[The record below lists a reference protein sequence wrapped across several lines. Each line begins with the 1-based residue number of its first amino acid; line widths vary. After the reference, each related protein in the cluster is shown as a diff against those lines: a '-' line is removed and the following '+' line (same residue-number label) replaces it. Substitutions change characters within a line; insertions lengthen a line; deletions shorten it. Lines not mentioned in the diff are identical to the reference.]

1 MFKKDRFS
9 IRKIKGVVGSVFL
22 GSLLMASSVVDA
34 ATYHYVDK
42 EVISQ
47 EAKDLIQTGKPDGNE
62 LVYGLVYQK
71 NQLPQTG
78 TEASVLTAFGLLT
91 VGSLLLIYK
100 RKKIASVF
108 LVGAM
113 GLVVLPSAGAVDP
126 VATLA
131 PASREGVVEME
142 GYRYVG
148 YLSGDILKT
157 LGLDTVLEED
167 SAKPEEVTVVEVENP
182 QVTTN
187 QEQDKPENRAV
198 ETEEAPKTEEN
209 PKEEQE
215 PKSEVK
221 PTDETLP
228 KVEEGKEDSAEP
240 APVKSESQ
248 PSDKPAEESKV
259 ATPVEQP
266 KVPEQPVQPTQP
278 EQPRIP
284 KESSQP
290 EDPKEDKVS
299 EETPKQEDAQPE
311 VVETRDEASNQPVE
325 ELKVETPAVE
335 KQTEPA
341 EEPKIEQAG
350 EPVAPS
356 EGEKAP
362 VAPEKQPEASK
373 EEKTAEET
381 PKQEEQ
387 PVEAQVEPESQ
398 PTETSPAAQPAEHQ
412 DEETKVEQPAVEHKT
427 TPEEGVLNVIEVKSE
442 VIVTK
447 EPVPFKTVEQDDE
460 NLAKGKTRVIRE
472 GVAGERTILTEVTTT
487 DGRQSSK
494 VLEDTITTNPVDE
507 IKGVGTKEP
516 VDKSELKNQ
525 IDKAS
530 SVSPTDYSTASYNAL
545 GSVLEAAKGVYASD
559 SVKQPEVDSET
570 AKLKDA
576 IDALTVDK
584 TDLNKTIED
593 AKSKT
598 KEHYSDASWTNLQ
611 NVLAEA
617 KKVTSKPEA
626 KQSEVNHIDE
636 KLKSAI
642 AGLNTDKTE
651 LEKQLN
657 LVNEKTQAD
666 HSTTSWNTLEE
677 SKNAAQTV
685 KDKAT
690 STQAQIDEATKK
702 LKAAIDA
709 LSVDKT
715 DLNKT
720 ISDAKSKTKEHY
732 SDATWANLQ
741 TVLAE
746 AEKVTSNPA
755 TKQSEVNHIDEKLKA
770 AIAGLNTDKTEL
782 EKQLADV
789 KSKTAADYSTTS
801 WNALEESKNVAQTVK
816 DNNKATQA
824 QIDEA
829 AKKLKAAITDLNT
842 DKTELEKQ
850 LADAQSKTATDYSTV
865 SWSAL
870 EEAKNAAQAVEDNA
884 TATQAQIDDAA
895 KKLKS
900 AIDALTVDKTKLQEQ
915 ITRAE
920 TKQEADYSPN
930 TWNEFK
936 KAEIKAKEI
945 NNQTTPLPKQ
955 SKIDATTQALQDA
968 IKALAVDKTALQTA
982 INTANSKRKEE
993 YTTQTWKSLEDTL
1006 TAAKSVNADDA
1017 TTQSKVNAA
1026 TEKLE
1031 EAIKN
1036 LAPLTEKPVLKFV
1049 NTDKKVL
1056 DKEVVAKYSLENPT
1070 KTKIKSI
1077 TATLKKDGQVV
1088 KTVNL
1093 TENNLNA
1100 LLDNVE
1106 YFKEYT
1112 LSTTMVYDR
1121 GNGQEE
1127 TETLEDKQ
1135 IQLDLKKVEIK
1146 NIKETSLISVD
1157 DAGVETDSSLLSENP
1172 TNVASLYLRV
1182 TTHDNKVTRLAVDK
1196 IEEVEKDGK
1205 TLYKVTAKAPDLVQR
1220 NADNTLSE
1228 EYVHYF
1234 EKQKAKEGNVYYNFN
1249 ELVKDMQA
1257 NPSGEFKLGADLNA
1271 ANVPTPN
1278 KQYVPGKFSGT
1289 LTSVDGKQYT
1299 IHNMARQLFDNIEG
1313 GTVKNINLGNV
1324 NINMPW
1330 IENISAL
1337 SRALKNGTVENVK
1350 VTGSILG
1357 KDGIAGIVNKGD
1369 IGGLLKNV
1377 AFIGK
1382 LTGVGNRPWDIGGI
1396 AGELWR
1402 GNIKHAYVDADITA
1416 DKARVG
1422 GLVARTDNGS
1432 DPNGIDKYASVR
1444 NAVTKGTIN
1453 VKNPVDVGGFIS
1465 KNWTWGRVA
1474 DTVSM
1479 MKVKNGEEFYGSRD
1493 LEAEDGYYTRNWIER
1508 NYVVKDVSEGSHSFK
1523 GSRSNRIQE
1532 ISLEEANKKIE
1543 SFGITADKFEIKP
1556 LIEEKLNNTKPK
1568 ADTYKDTQDYDAS
1581 RELAY
1586 RNIEKLQ
1593 PFYNKEWIVNQGN
1606 KLAADSH
1613 LMTKEVLSVTAMKGN
1628 AFVTELADADHILV
1642 HYADKTKDIF
1652 TVSLKESNVKQV
1664 KEYSIAELGEV
1675 VYTPNIV
1682 DKDRSDLINAIV
1694 EKLSPVELQSDPI
1707 YIHLNRTGPNKVNAI
1722 KNLYLEETFKEVKD
1736 NLAKFVKQLL
1746 ENEDHQLN
1754 TDESAKRALI
1764 KKIDDNKAAVLL
1776 GLAYLNRYY
1785 GVKFDDFNI
1794 KELMLFKPDF
1804 YGKNVNVLDFLIK
1817 IGSKERNVKGDRTLE
1832 AYRETIGGVIG
1843 IGELNSFLDYNMRLF
1858 TEDTNLND
1866 WFIKAT
1872 KDNVYI
1878 VEPKTTTPEFADKK
1892 HRAYEGLNNDMH
1904 GKMILPLLNLKD
1916 AHMFLIST
1924 YNTMAYS
1931 SFEKYGKNTAEEREA
1946 FKAEI
1951 NKVAKGQQN
1960 YLDFWSRLSLDK
1972 VRNQLLKSNNMVP
1985 TPVLD
1990 NQNYKGISTDKY
2002 GHTNSG
2008 KDVAPIREL
2017 YGPTGRYHAT
2027 DWRMGAVARIYGN
2040 PYKDDSV
2047 FFMVTDMISDFG
2059 ISAFTHETT
2068 HVNDRM
2074 VYLGGSRHREG
2085 TDLEAF
2091 AQGMLQTP
2099 SVSNPN
2105 GEYGALGLNMA
2116 YERPNDGNQWYNT
2129 NPNDLTSRA
2138 EIDHYMKGFNDTLML
2153 LDYLEGEAVLDK
2165 HNKDLNNAWF
2175 KKVAKKLRNANTKNQ
2190 YDEVRDLNAEEKEY
2204 NLTSVNDLVDKNFM
2218 TKHGPGNGTY
2228 DPTGFGSAYVTVP
2241 ITAGIYGANTSEGA
2255 PGAMSFKHN
2264 TFRMWGYFGYEK
2276 GFLNYAS
2283 NMLKSES
2290 KKAGHATLGDDFII
2304 KKVSDGKFSNLEDW
2318 KKAYFEEVVDKA
2330 KKGIQ
2335 SIEIDSTIYNSYED
2349 LKRAFA
2355 EAVDKDKATLK
2366 TDKDG
2371 NKSVSMSNT
2380 VTLKEKLFKKLLQQ
2394 TNSFKTSIFK

>member
-157 LGLDTVLEED
+157 LGLDTVLEEA
-167 SAKPEEVTVVEVENP
+167 SAKPGEVTVVEVENS

-187 QEQDKPENRAV
+187 QEQARPENQVV
-198 ETEEAPKTEEN
+198 ETEEAPKEEAPKTEES
-209 PKEEQE
+209 PKEE

-221 PTDETLP
+221 PTDEPLP
-228 KVEEGKEDSAEP
+228 KGKDEKEASAELAPVEEVSGVVEP
-240 APVKSESQ
+240 KTDEQAPVKLESQ
-248 PSDKPAEESKV
+248 SSDKPAEESKV

-311 VVETRDEASNQPVE
+311 VVETRDGAANQPVE
-325 ELKVETPAVE
+325 EPKVETPAVE

-341 EEPKIEQAG
+341 EEPKVEQAG

-362 VAPEKQPEASK
+362 VSPEKQPEASK

-398 PTETSPAAQPAEHQ
+398 PTETSPAAQPAEDQ

-427 TPEEGVLNVIEVKSE
+427 TPEAGVLNVIEVKSE

-570 AKLKDA
+570 DKLKAA

-584 TDLNKTIED
+584 SELNNTI
-593 AKSKT
+593 T
-598 KEHYSDASWTNLQ
+598 
-611 NVLAEA
+611 
-617 KKVTSKPEA
+617 
-626 KQSEVNHIDE
+626 
-636 KLKSAI
+636 
-642 AGLNTDKTE
+642 
-651 LEKQLN
+651 
-657 LVNEKTQAD
+657 
-666 HSTTSWNTLEE
+666 
-677 SKNAAQTV
+677 
-685 KDKAT
+685 
-690 STQAQIDEATKK
+690 
-702 LKAAIDA
+702 
-709 LSVDKT
+709 
-715 DLNKT
+715 
-720 ISDAKSKTKEHY
+720 DAKSKTKEHY

-782 EKQLADV
+782 EKQLADAQ
-789 KSKTAADYSTTS
+789 SKTATDYSTVS
-801 WNALEESKNVAQTVK
+801 WSALEESKNAAQTVK

-829 AKKLKAAITDLNT
+829 AKKLKAAITDLTT

-870 EEAKNAAQAVEDNA
+870 EESKNAAQAVKDNDK
-884 TATQAQIDDAA
+884 ATQAQIKDATE
-895 KKLKS
+895 KLKV

-945 NNQTTPLPKQ
+945 NSRTTPLPKQ
-955 SKIDATTQALQDA
+955 SEIDAATQALQDA
-968 IKALAVDKTALQTA
+968 IKALAVDKTALQSA

-1026 TEKLE
+1026 TKKLE

-1036 LAPLTEKPVLKFV
+1036 LAPLTEKPVLTFV

-1249 ELVKDMQA
+1249 ELVKDMKA

-1278 KQYVPGKFSGT
+1278 KEYVPGTFKGKLS
-1289 LTSVDGKQYT
+1289 SVDGQRYS
-1299 IHNMARQLFDNIEG
+1299 IHNMSRQLFGGIEG
-1313 GTVKNINLGNV
+1313 GSVKDVNLANV
-1324 NINMPW
+1324 DINMPW
-1330 IENISAL
+1330 IDNISAL
-1337 SRALKNGTVENVK
+1337 ARTVKNATVENIK

-1357 KDGIAGIVNKGD
+1357 RDGIAGIINKGD
-1369 IGGLLKNV
+1369 TGVQLTNV
-1377 AFIGK
+1377 AFIGN
-1382 LTGVGNRPWDIGGI
+1382 LTGVGNRGWDFGGI
-1396 AGELWR
+1396 AGELWK
-1402 GNIKHAYVDADITA
+1402 GNIDKAYVDAYMVA
-1416 DKARVG
+1416 NKARIG
-1422 GLVARTDNGS
+1422 GLVARTDNSG
-1432 DPNGIDKYASVR
+1432 DPNGIGKYGAVR
-1444 NAVTKGTIN
+1444 NAVTKGTIK
-1453 VKNPVDVGGFIS
+1453 VKDPVETGGFIS
-1465 KNWTWGRVA
+1465 KNWAWGKVA
-1474 DTVSM
+1474 DSVSM
-1479 MKVKNGEEFYGSRD
+1479 MKVENGEVFYGSKD
-1493 LEAEDGYYTRNWIER
+1493 IDADGGYFSNNALER
-1508 NYVVKDVSEGSHSFK
+1508 NFIVKDVSTGKRSFRF
-1523 GSRSNRIQE
+1523 STSDRIKEVSQ
-1532 ISLEEANKKIE
+1532 EEADKKIATL
-1543 SFGITADKFEIKP
+1543 GITANDYVINP
-1556 LIEEKLNNTKPK
+1556 LVSDTLNNVKPK
-1568 ADTYKDTQDYDAS
+1568 SDTYKDTQDYDAS

-1586 RNIEKLQ
+1586 RNVEKLQ

-1707 YIHLNRTGPNKVNAI
+1707 YTHLNRTGPNKVNAI

-1817 IGSKERNVKGDRTLE
+1817 IGSKENNIKGNRTLE
-1832 AYRETIGGVIG
+1832 AYREVIGGTIG
-1843 IGELNSFLDYNMRLF
+1843 IGELNGFLNYNMRLF
-1858 TEDTNLND
+1858 TEETDINTWYKKAVSHTN
-1866 WFIKAT
+1866 
-1872 KDNVYI
+1872 YI
-1878 VEPKTTTPEFADKK
+1878 VEKQSSNPAFANKK
-1892 HRAYEGLNNDMH
+1892 YRLYENLNNGEH
-1904 GKMILPLLNLKD
+1904 GKYILPLLTTKK

-1924 YNTMAYS
+1924 YNTLAFS
-1931 SFEKYGKNTAEEREA
+1931 AFEKYGKNTEAEREA
-1946 FKAEI
+1946 FKKEI
-1951 NKVAKGQQN
+1951 DLRAQEQIN
-1960 YLDFWSRLSLDK
+1960 YLDFWSRLAADN
-1972 VRNQLLKSNNMVP
+1972 VRDRLLKSENMVP
-1985 TPVLD
+1985 SAIWD
-1990 NQNYKGISTDKY
+1990 NQEVP
-2002 GHTNSG
+2002 GHGWADRMGHNKNG
-2008 KDVAPIREL
+2008 DYAPVREF
-2017 YGPTGRYHAT
+2017 YGPTGKWHGYNGT
-2027 DWRMGAVARIYGN
+2027 GAYAYIFTN
-2040 PYKDDSV
+2040 PQNSEAVYYIISS
-2047 FFMVTDMISDFG
+2047 MISDFG
-2059 ISAFTHETT
+2059 TSAFTHETT
-2068 HVNDRM
+2068 HINDRM
-2074 VYLGGSRHREG
+2074 AYLGTWRHREG
-2085 TDLEAF
+2085 TDVEAF
-2091 AQGMLQTP
+2091 AQGMLQSP

-2116 YERPNDGNQWYNT
+2116 YERKNDGNQIYNY
-2129 NPNDLTSRA
+2129 NPNVLNSR
-2138 EIDHYMKGFNDTLML
+2138 EKIDHYMKNYNESMMM
-2153 LDYLEGEAVLDK
+2153 LDYLEAESVIKKNTGTNDK
-2165 HNKDLNNAWF
+2165 WF
-2175 KKVAKKLRNANTKNQ
+2175 KKIDKKYREKADRNGLVGEPHQ
-2190 YDEVRDLNAEEKEY
+2190 WDLVRDLNDDEK
-2204 NLTSVNDLVDKNFM
+2204 NTKLTSIDQLVDGNFA
-2218 TKHGPGNGTY
+2218 TKHGLPGNGHYRTE
-2228 DPTGFGSAYVTVP
+2228 GFDSAYTVVNMM
-2241 ITAGIYGANTSEGA
+2241 TGIYGGNTSKSAVGSI
-2255 PGAMSFKHN
+2255 SFKHN
-2264 TFRMWGYFGYEK
+2264 TFRMWGYFGYLD
-2276 GFLNYAS
+2276 GFLGYAS
-2283 NMLKSES
+2283 NKYKQES
-2290 KKAGHATLGDDFII
+2290 KAAGNVGLGDDFII
-2304 KKVSDGKFSNLEDW
+2304 NKVSNGKFQSLEAW
-2318 KKAYFEEVVDKA
+2318 KKAWYHEVHEKA
-2330 KKGIQ
+2330 QRGFVE
-2335 SIEIDSTIYNSYED
+2335 IEIDGQKISTYAQLQTLFDAAVEKDLQGNDFKNTVD
-2349 LKRAFA
+2349 LKWK
-2355 EAVDKDKATLK
+2355 VYKQ
-2366 TDKDG
+2366 
-2371 NKSVSMSNT
+2371 
-2380 VTLKEKLFKKLLQQ
+2380 LLQKSDGFAGDLF
-2394 TNSFKTSIFK
+2394 TKA

>member
-1 MFKKDRFS
+1 MKVFKKDRFS

-341 EEPKIEQAG
+341 EEPKVEQAG

-651 LEKQLN
+651 LEKQL
-657 LVNEKTQAD
+657 
-666 HSTTSWNTLEE
+666 
-677 SKNAAQTV
+677 
-685 KDKAT
+685 
-690 STQAQIDEATKK
+690 
-702 LKAAIDA
+702 
-709 LSVDKT
+709 
-715 DLNKT
+715 
-720 ISDAKSKTKEHY
+720 
-732 SDATWANLQ
+732 
-741 TVLAE
+741 
-746 AEKVTSNPA
+746 
-755 TKQSEVNHIDEKLKA
+755 
-770 AIAGLNTDKTEL
+770 
-782 EKQLADV
+782 
-789 KSKTAADYSTTS
+789 
-801 WNALEESKNVAQTVK
+801 
-816 DNNKATQA
+816 
-824 QIDEA
+824 
-829 AKKLKAAITDLNT
+829 
-842 DKTELEKQ
+842 
-850 LADAQSKTATDYSTV
+850 ADAQSKTATDYSTV

-870 EEAKNAAQAVEDNA
+870 EEAKTDAQAVKDNDK
-884 TATQAQIDDAA
+884 ATQTQIDDAA

-915 ITRAE
+915 IKDAE
-920 TKQEADYSPN
+920 IKREADYSPN

-955 SKIDATTQALQDA
+955 SKIDATTKALQDA
-968 IKALAVDKTALQTA
+968 IKALAVDKTALQSA

-1093 TENNLNA
+1093 IENNLDA

-1106 YFKEYT
+1106 YFKGYT

-1121 GNGQEE
+1121 GNGEE
-1127 TETLEDKQ
+1127 TETLADQ
-1135 IQLDLKKVEIK
+1135 PIQLDLKKVEIK

-1172 TNVASLYLRV
+1172 GNVAPLYLRV
-1182 TTHDNKVTRLAVDK
+1182 TTHDNKVTRLSVDK
-1196 IEEVEKDGK
+1196 VEEVVKDGK

-1257 NPSGEFKLGADLNA
+1257 NPTGEFKLGADLNA
-1271 ANVPTPN
+1271 ANVKGN
-1278 KQYVPGKFSGT
+1278 GKSYVTSTFKGKLLSN
-1289 LTSVDGKQYT
+1289 DGGRFT
-1299 IHNMARQLFDNIEG
+1299 IHNLERPLFARVENAHVHD
-1313 GTVKNINLGNV
+1313 INLGNV
-1324 NINMPW
+1324 NINLSGENKVAPLGEMFKKST
-1330 IENISAL
+1330 IENI
-1337 SRALKNGTVENVK
+1337 K
-1350 VTGSILG
+1350 VTGNVVG
-1357 KDGIAGIVNKGD
+1357 NNDVTGMVNKLD
-1369 IGGLLKNV
+1369 EADMRNV
-1377 AFIGK
+1377 AF
-1382 LTGVGNRPWDIGGI
+1382 VGNITSVGNKGWWSGGLVS
-1396 AGELWR
+1396 ESWR
-1402 GNIKHAYVDADITA
+1402 SNTDSVYFDGNIVANNSK
-1416 DKARVG
+1416 VG
-1422 GLVARTDNGS
+1422 GLVAKVNHGGNPYDFKQRGRLKNS
-1432 DPNGIDKYASVR
+1432 FI
-1444 NAVTKGTIN
+1444 KGTMTL
-1453 VKNPVDVGGFIS
+1453 KNHGQSGGLIHE
-1465 KNWTWGRVA
+1465 NYDWGWVENN
-1474 DTVSM
+1474 VSM
-1479 MKVKNGEEFYGSRD
+1479 MKVTNGEIMYGASSVDTGDSYFGFDNFKNNFY
-1493 LEAEDGYYTRNWIER
+1493 
-1508 NYVVKDVSEGSHSFK
+1508 VKDVATGLSSYNKSKQIKGISETDALAKF
-1523 GSRSNRIQE
+1523 
-1532 ISLEEANKKIE
+1532 ANM
-1543 SFGITADKFEIKP
+1543 GITAHEYTINDP
-1556 LIEEKLNNTKPK
+1556 VTNKLNQVKPK

-1606 KLAADSH
+1606 KIPTGSNL
-1613 LMTKEVLSVTAMKGN
+1613 LTKEVLSVTGMKDGR
-1628 AFVTELADADHILV
+1628 FVTDLSDVDKIMI
-1642 HYADKTKDIF
+1642 HYADGTKEEMGVTSKDSK
-1652 TVSLKESNVKQV
+1652 VAQV
-1664 KEYSIAELGEV
+1664 REYSISGLDDI
-1675 VYTPNIV
+1675 VYTPNMV
-1682 DKDRSDLINAIV
+1682 DKDRTQLISDIKAKLSSFDLI
-1694 EKLSPVELQSDPI
+1694 SPEVRDLMDKR
-1707 YIHLNRTGPNKVNAI
+1707 NRAEENSENHKNNYI
-1722 KNLYLEETFKEVKD
+1722 KNLFLEESFEEVRG
-1736 NLAKFVKQLL
+1736 NLDKLVKALV

-1754 TDESAKRALI
+1754 RDDAAMKALL
-1764 KKIDDNKAAVLL
+1764 KKVEDNKAKIMM
-1776 GLAYLNRYY
+1776 GLTYLNRYY
-1785 GVKFDDFNI
+1785 GFKYDEKSMKDI
-1794 KELMLFKPDF
+1794 MMFKPDF
-1804 YGKNVNVLDFLIK
+1804 YGKNVSVLDFLIRV
-1817 IGSKERNVKGDRTLE
+1817 GSREHNIKGNRTLE
-1832 AYRETIGGVIG
+1832 AYREVIGGTIG
-1843 IGELNSFLDYNMRLF
+1843 IGELNGFLNYNMRLF
-1858 TEDTNLND
+1858 TEETDINTWYKKAVSNTN
-1866 WFIKAT
+1866 
-1872 KDNVYI
+1872 YI
-1878 VEPKTTTPEFADKK
+1878 VEKQSSNPLFAGKK
-1892 HRAYEGLNNDMH
+1892 YRLYENINNGEH
-1904 GKMILPLLNLKD
+1904 SKYILPLLTTKK

-1924 YNTMAYS
+1924 YNTLAFS
-1931 SFEKYGKNTAEEREA
+1931 SFEKYNKNTEAEREE
-1946 FKAEI
+1946 FKKQIDLRAQEQI
-1951 NKVAKGQQN
+1951 N
-1960 YLDFWSRLSLDK
+1960 YLDFWSRLAADN
-1972 VRNQLLKSNNMVP
+1972 VRDRLLKSENMVP
-1985 TPVLD
+1985 SAIWDSQDVWGYGWSDRMGHHKNGDYAPV
-1990 NQNYKGISTDKY
+1990 
-2002 GHTNSG
+2002 
-2008 KDVAPIREL
+2008 REF
-2017 YGPTGRYHAT
+2017 YGPTGKWHGNNGT
-2027 DWRMGAVARIYGN
+2027 GAYAYIFDN
-2040 PYKDDSV
+2040 PQNSEAVYYILSS
-2047 FFMVTDMISDFG
+2047 MITDFG
-2059 ISAFTHETT
+2059 TSAFTHETT
-2068 HVNDRM
+2068 HINDRM
-2074 VYLGGSRHREG
+2074 AYLGGWRHREG
-2085 TDLEAF
+2085 TDVEAF
-2091 AQGMLQTP
+2091 AQGMLQSPAVT
-2099 SVSNPN
+2099 SSN
-2105 GEYGALGLNMA
+2105 GDYGALGLNMA
-2116 YERPNDGNQWYNT
+2116 YERPNDGKQWYNY
-2129 NPNDLTSRA
+2129 NPRLLDSR
-2138 EIDHYMKGFNDTLML
+2138 EKIDHYMKNYNEALMMLDHLEADAVIAKNQGTND
-2153 LDYLEGEAVLDK
+2153 K
-2165 HNKDLNNAWF
+2165 WF
-2175 KKVAKKLRNANTKNQ
+2175 KKMDKKWREKADRNGLVGQPHQWDLLRNLNDEENKKKL
-2190 YDEVRDLNAEEKEY
+2190 
-2204 NLTSVNDLVDKNFM
+2204 TSIDDLVDGNYV
-2218 TKHGPGNGTY
+2218 TKHNMPDNKY
-2228 DPTGFGSAYVTVP
+2228 YRAEGFDTAYQTVSMM
-2241 ITAGIYGANTSEGA
+2241 AGIYGGNTSQSAVGSI
-2255 PGAMSFKHN
+2255 SFKHN
-2264 TFRMWGYFGYEK
+2264 TFRMWGYFGYLN
-2276 GFLNYAS
+2276 GFLGYAS
-2283 NMLKSES
+2283 NKYKQES
-2290 KKAGHATLGDDFII
+2290 QKAGHKGLGDDFII
-2304 KKVSDGKFSNLEDW
+2304 DKVSGGKFKSLEAW
-2318 KKAYFEEVVDKA
+2318 KKEWYKEVYDKA
-2330 KKGIQ
+2330 QNGFVE
-2335 SIEIDSTIYNSYED
+2335 IEIDGEKISTYAR
-2349 LKRAFA
+2349 LKELFN
-2355 EAVDKDKATLK
+2355 EAVEKDLQ
-2366 TDKDG
+2366 G
-2371 NKSVSMSNT
+2371 NKFDNT
-2380 VTLKEKLFKKLLQQ
+2380 VRLKEKVYKQLLQKSDGFSGKLFKA
-2394 TNSFKTSIFK
+2394 

>member
-157 LGLDTVLEED
+157 LGLDTVLEEA
-167 SAKPEEVTVVEVENP
+167 SAKPGEVTVVEVENS

-187 QEQDKPENRAV
+187 QEQARPENQVV
-198 ETEEAPKTEEN
+198 ETEEAPKEEAPKTEES
-209 PKEEQE
+209 PKEE

-221 PTDETLP
+221 PTDEPLP
-228 KVEEGKEDSAEP
+228 KGKDEKEASAELAPVEEVSGVVEP
-240 APVKSESQ
+240 KTDEQAPVKLESQ
-248 PSDKPAEESKV
+248 SSDKPAEESKV

-284 KESSQP
+284 KESS
-290 EDPKEDKVS
+290 
-299 EETPKQEDAQPE
+299 KQEDAQPE
-311 VVETRDEASNQPVE
+311 VVKTKDEAANQPVE
-325 ELKVETPAVE
+325 EPKVETPAVE
-335 KQTEPA
+335 KQTEPT
-341 EEPKIEQAG
+341 EEPKVEQVG
-350 EPVAPS
+350 EP
-356 EGEKAP
+356 AP
-362 VAPEKQPEASK
+362 VSPEKQPEASK
-373 EEKTAEET
+373 EEKTAEEI

-636 KLKSAI
+636 KLKAAI

-651 LEKQLN
+651 LEKQLADAQS
-657 LVNEKTQAD
+657 KTATD
-666 HSTTSWNTLEE
+666 YSTVSWSALEE
-677 SKNAAQTV
+677 AKNAAQTV

-690 STQAQIDEATKK
+690 ATQAQIDEATKK

-746 AEKVTSNPA
+746 AEEVTSNPA

-770 AIAGLNTDKTEL
+770 AI
-782 EKQLADV
+782 
-789 KSKTAADYSTTS
+789 
-801 WNALEESKNVAQTVK
+801 
-816 DNNKATQA
+816 
-824 QIDEA
+824 
-829 AKKLKAAITDLNT
+829 TDLTT

-870 EEAKNAAQAVEDNA
+870 EEAKTDAQAVKDNDK
-884 TATQAQIDDAA
+884 ATQAQIKDATE
-895 KKLKS
+895 KLKV

-920 TKQEADYSPN
+920 TKQEADYSPT
-930 TWNEFK
+930 TWNDFK
-936 KAEIKAKEI
+936 NAEIKAKEI
-945 NNQTTPLPKQ
+945 NSRTTPLPKQ
-955 SKIDATTQALQDA
+955 SEIDAATQALQDA

-1313 GTVKNINLGNV
+1313 GSVKDVNLANV
-1324 NINMPW
+1324 DINMPW
-1330 IENISAL
+1330 IDNISAL
-1337 SRALKNGTVENVK
+1337 ARTVKNATVENIK
-1350 VTGSILG
+1350 VTGSITG
-1357 KDGIAGIVNKGD
+1357 RDGIAGLVNKLD
-1369 IGGLLKNV
+1369 NGGQLTNV
-1377 AFIGK
+1377 AYIGK
-1382 LTGVGNRPWDIGGI
+1382 LTGVGDRGWDFAGMVGEIWKGNVDKGYVEADIVANKARIGGF
-1396 AGELWR
+1396 
-1402 GNIKHAYVDADITA
+1402 
-1416 DKARVG
+1416 
-1422 GLVARTDNGS
+1422 VARSNNSG
-1432 DPNGIDKYASVR
+1432 DPNGIGKYGAVR
-1444 NAVTKGTIN
+1444 NAVTKGTIKVN
-1453 VKNPVDVGGFIS
+1453 TPVEVGGFLS
-1465 KNWTWGRVA
+1465 KNWAWGKVA
-1474 DTVSM
+1474 DSVSM
-1479 MKVKNGEEFYGSRD
+1479 MKVENGEVFYGSKD
-1493 LEAEDGYYTRNWIER
+1493 IDADGGYFSNNALER
-1508 NYVVKDVSEGSHSFK
+1508 NFIVKDVSTGNRSFK
-1523 GSRSNRIQE
+1523 FSVSNRIKEVSQ
-1532 ISLEEANKKIE
+1532 EEADQKIATL
-1543 SFGITADKFEIKP
+1543 GITANDYVINP
-1556 LIEEKLNNTKPK
+1556 LISDTLNNVKPK
-1568 ADTYKDTQDYDAS
+1568 SDTYKDIQDYDAS

-1707 YIHLNRTGPNKVNAI
+1707 YTHLNRIGPNKVNAI

-2283 NMLKSES
+2283 NMLKNES